1 VSDETPEPAGES
13 DATTGATD
21 GATDG
26 ARYGRVRRAP
36 RYGSFVV
43 TGVLVGVVIAV
54 ILSFSRPS
62 TGQFSSNSVVGYV
75 AAIFGLLGA
84 LIGAAFAVVL
94 DRRHSTTDA
103 SELTD
108 SFARRNRRAAGRAN
122 EAGPE
127 RKPR

>member
-1 VSDETPEPAGES
+1 VSDETPEPAAES
-13 DATTGATD
+13 EAAT
-21 GATDG
+21 G

-43 TGVLVGVVIAV
+43 TGVIIGVVIAV
-54 ILSFSRPS
+54 ILSFSRPT

-84 LIGAAFAVVL
+84 LIGAALAVIL

-103 SELTD
+103 SDLTD
-108 SFARRNRRAAGRAN
+108 SFSRRNRRAAGRGHG
-122 EAGPE
+122 AGPG